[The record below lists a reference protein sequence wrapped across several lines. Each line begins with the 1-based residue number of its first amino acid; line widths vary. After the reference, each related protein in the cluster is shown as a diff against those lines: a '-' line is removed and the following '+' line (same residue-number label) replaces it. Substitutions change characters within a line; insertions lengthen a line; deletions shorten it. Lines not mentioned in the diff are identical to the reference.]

1 MTDPVTTSH
10 VLTARGDTVTYDLRG
25 EGPGLVFVAGAGPFR
40 AIDPITTETA
50 ERVSAQGVTTVVHD
64 RLGRGESPADGVLD
78 LERELAAVAAA
89 IAVADGGSG
98 RGAVLCGHSSG
109 CTIAL
114 AAAHAGLPVTGLVL
128 WEAPLG
134 DDAAATKEWIDEFER
149 RLDAEDYVGAT
160 EQYMKDMPPEWLDG
174 MRRSPDFEQL
184 ARGSRSQRADGES
197 LVWATTALEDD
208 TLATVDVPVLAT
220 YGTVTFP
227 EMPVSARKVVAAVPH
242 GELREVEGAFH
253 SWDPAA
259 MAEVLVRFVREVDR
273 H

>member
-1 MTDPVTTSH
+1 MTDRVTTSH
-10 VLTARGDTVTYDLRG
+10 VTTARGDTVTYDLRG

-50 ERVSAQGVTTVVHD
+50 GRVSAQGVTTVVHD

-197 LVWATTALEDD
+197 LVWATRALEDG

-220 YGTVTFP
+220 YGTATFP

-242 GELREVEGAFH
+242 GEVREVEGAFH